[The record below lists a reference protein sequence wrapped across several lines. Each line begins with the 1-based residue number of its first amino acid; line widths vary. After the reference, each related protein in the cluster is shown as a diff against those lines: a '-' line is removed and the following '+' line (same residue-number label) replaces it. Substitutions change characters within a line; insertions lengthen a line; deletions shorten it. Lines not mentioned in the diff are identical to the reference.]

1 MSPLRPHRSKR
12 LELMR
17 KGPLRRH
24 RSDLRRQSPILD
36 RPADLAPGAAV
47 RRHLALG
54 GWDSF
59 DRRRAWTASRCR
71 RLPYPCATARR
82 FARASHLR
90 LRYSS
95 RPIHWRSD
103 RYCSPTPTWAIP
115 SLETRSGQAG
125 PRNRSRRSVSASAW
139 RLRSDHSNSRARYPS
154 SIPSR
159 WIIAGGVIA
168 DSGRKRHIGAQP
180 VEPRCW
186 NALAQATAATRTSAS
201 CRMCCA
207 ARCWSSACHESR
219 SGSRRPI
226 ICAAVSESL

>member
-17 KGPLRRH
+17 KGLLRRH
-24 RSDLRRQSPILD
+24 PSDLRRQSLILD
-36 RPADLAPGAAV
+36 CPADLAPGAAA
-47 RRHLALG
+47 RQHLALEC
-54 GWDSF
+54 WDSF

-71 RLPYPCATARR
+71 CLPYPCAMARR
-82 FARASHLR
+82 FARPSHSHLR
-90 LRYSS
+90 NST

-103 RYCSPTPTWAIP
+103 RYCSRMPTWTIP

-139 RLRSDHSNSRARYPS
+139 RLRPDQSNSRARYPS
-154 SIPSR
+154 SIPSHS
-159 WIIAGGVIA
+159 IIAGGVVT
-168 DSGRKRHIGAQP
+168 DSGRMRHFGAQP
-180 VEPRCW
+180 DEPRCW

-207 ARCWSSACHESR
+207 ARFWSSACHESR